1 MTTTGPKLERDTV
14 RAVRREFSDWRPWLT
29 RALVIAFA
37 ALAGL
42 TIVAFTWLTDLA
54 FATFQRIA
62 AVGWWLPLLWMPA
75 VAAAIVLLTRRYAR
89 GAAGSGSGRHPPQP
103 LRRCDDATMVVR
115 SSTWRS

>member
-1 MTTTGPKLERDTV
+1 MTTPGPKLEHDTV
-14 RAVRREFSDWRPWLT
+14 RAVRRELSDWRPWLT

-62 AVGWWLPLLWMPA
+62 AVGRWLPLLWMPA
-75 VAAAIVLLTRRYAR
+75 VTAAIVWLTRRYAPAR
-89 GAAGSGSGRHPPQP
+89 PDRARSATRFNLSG
-103 LRRCDDATMVVR
+103 DATMVVR